1 MPALSVH
8 DLIAAVHAHVHDTAA
23 ALPTV
28 GHSLVAGLA
37 TIGPILTEEFSVA
50 FGPERAEAMEAEA
63 LDRVYGVAKARLYR
77 LPHGDLMVKMLDDH
91 LWPLA
96 RKRAEELL
104 GTAPGSGAS

>member
-1 MPALSVH
+1 MPAPGVH
-8 DLIAAVHAHVHDTAA
+8 DLIAAIHAHVHDTAA

-37 TIGPILTEEFSVA
+37 TVGPILTEELSVA
-50 FGPERAEAMEAEA
+50 FGPDRIEAMESEA
-63 LDRVYGVAKARLYR
+63 LDRVYGVVKARLYR
-77 LPHGDLMVKMLDDH
+77 LPHGDLLVKMLDDH

-104 GTAPGSGAS
+104 GAAPGSGAS